1 MSQRTYLRIF
11 FCSVI
16 MTGILS
22 AGVFYHGAAAIQPV
36 NHLKESID
44 NLQKILQNES
54 LTQEEAKAQIN
65 EKMDRLF
72 DFHEMARLVLGK
84 YWNLNPSKQ
93 SEFVLAFSG
102 FLNRLYFSHVD
113 KLKNARVKVVSES
126 TGIRKSQVKI
136 ELHAQTTY
144 ELDVSMHTVDGRW
157 VIYDI
162 NFEGISLVQV
172 FGAQFERKLRKGSI
186 DDLIKEIREKKNT

>member
-1 MSQRTYLRIF
+1 MSQRNYLRIF

-22 AGVFYHGAAAIQPV
+22 MGVLYHSAIAVQPV

-44 NLQKILQNES
+44 SLQKILQNES
-54 LTQEEAKAQIN
+54 LAREEIKAHIN
-65 EKMDRLF
+65 EKIDRLF
-72 DFHEMARLVLGK
+72 DFREMARLVLGK
-84 YWNLNPSKQ
+84 YWDLNPSKQ
-93 SEFVLAFSG
+93 DEFVLAFSG

-113 KLKNARVKVVSES
+113 KLKNAHVKIISES

-136 ELHAQTTY
+136 ELQAQTTY
-144 ELDVSMHTVDGRW
+144 ELDVSMHMVEGHW

-162 NFEGISLVQV
+162 NFEGISLIHV
-172 FGAQFERKLRKGSI
+172 FRAQFARRLKQGSI